1 MTQVAVVYFT
11 IDAVRMWSKCNS
23 TIDHSLKQG
32 AFELSGSFEQMIEEE
47 IKWEYIYQIEFLMRV
62 IMLTPIAS

>member
-1 MTQVAVVYFT
+1 MTQIAIVYFT
-11 IDAVRMWSKCNS
+11 MDAVKMWSKCKS

-47 IKWEYIYQIEFLMRV
+47 IKWEYIY
-62 IMLTPIAS
+62 